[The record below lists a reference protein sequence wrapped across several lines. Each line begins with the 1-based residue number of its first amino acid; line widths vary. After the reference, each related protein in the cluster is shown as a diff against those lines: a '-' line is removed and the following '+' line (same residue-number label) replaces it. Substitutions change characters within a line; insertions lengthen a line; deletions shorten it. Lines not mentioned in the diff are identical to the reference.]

1 MQKNLKYDGYQR
13 GLASMVYTFFDKK
26 SKGSGVNIE
35 VSPSEQ
41 LAKELQN
48 YTNQLLETSKKENFV
63 QDLKTIFGVLT

>member
-35 VSPSEQ
+35 VKPSQQ
-41 LAKELQN
+41 LAKI
-48 YTNQLLETSKKENFV
+48 YTNQLLVTLKKEQFI
-63 QDLKTIFGVLT
+63 QDLKTIFGVLI